1 MLQDTATIWAKRKHW
16 LVIVGPRRRRLKA
29 AKRVLRAGSL
39 DVVERRLVPPEVLVE
54 RRKLHST
61 TVPRGASPV
70 TMYVLEK

>member
-29 AKRVLRAGSL
+29 AKRKVLRAGSL

-54 RRKLHST
+54 RRKFQAT
-61 TVPRGASPV
+61 TVPLGASPV
-70 TMYVLEK
+70 TMSVLE